1 MSVRLATI
9 YMKASPGLSLCRA
22 DLTCSLE
29 DDELAD
35 EDDFEDEGVGVEGM
49 DLVIRPR
56 EPWSYKV

>member
-9 YMKASPGLSLCRA
+9 YLKASPGLSLCRA

-49 DLVIRPR
+49 DLGTL
-56 EPWSYKV
+56 EL